1 MLHLAQVQQNQI
13 SHEPE
18 LRILATQESLS
29 SWVLLTKEKILPSP
43 HSKGLSEGLLVLV
56 ETNDQD
62 NQDDQQDISSIR
74 SAKNWVLDFVEKYL
88 TLGITPSFLQQEA
101 ERVEEWRQEL
111 TLQSQDLG
119 RRQWEME
126 ARREQIQALEEE
138 IKRKQEESDS

>member
-13 SHEPE
+13 SDQPE
-18 LRILATQESLS
+18 LRILATQESES

-62 NQDDQQDISSIR
+62 DQQDISSIR

-88 TLGITPSFLQQEA
+88 TLGVTPSFLQQEA

-138 IKRKQEESDS
+138 IKRKQEESAS

>member
-13 SHEPE
+13 SDEPE
-18 LRILATQESLS
+18 LRILASQESES
-29 SWVLLTKEKILPSP
+29 SWVLLTKEEILPSP

-56 ETNDQD
+56 ETNDHG
-62 NQDDQQDISSIR
+62 DQKEVANIR

-88 TLGITPSFLQQEA
+88 TVGITPSFLQQEA
-101 ERVEEWRQEL
+101 ERIEEWRQEL

-138 IKRKQEESDS
+138 IKRKQEESNS

>member
-1 MLHLAQVQQNQI
+1 MLHLAQVQKNQI
-13 SHEPE
+13 SDQPE
-18 LRILATQESLS
+18 LRILASQESDS
-29 SWVLLTKEKILPSP
+29 SWTLLTKDKILPSP
-43 HSKGLSEGLLVLV
+43 HSRGLSEGLLVLV
-56 ETNDQD
+56 ETNDQ
-62 NQDDQQDISSIR
+62 NNQQDISNIQ

-88 TLGITPSFLQQEA
+88 TLGLTPSYLQQEA

-138 IKRKQEESDS
+138 IKRKQEEAGS

>member
-13 SHEPE
+13 SDEPE
-18 LRILATQESLS
+18 LRILATQESES
-29 SWVLLTKEKILPSP
+29 SWVLLTKEEILPSP

-56 ETNDQD
+56 ETNDHG
-62 NQDDQQDISSIR
+62 DQKDITNIR

-138 IKRKQEESDS
+138 IKRKQEESNS

>member
-13 SHEPE
+13 SDEPE
-18 LRILATQESLS
+18 LRILATQESES

-56 ETNDQD
+56 ETNDH
-62 NQDDQQDISSIR
+62 DDQEDIASIR

-138 IKRKQEESDS
+138 IKRKQEESNSQD

>member
-13 SHEPE
+13 SDQPE
-18 LRILATQESLS
+18 LRILATQESES

-56 ETNDQD
+56 ETND
-62 NQDDQQDISSIR
+62 QDDQQDISSIR

-138 IKRKQEESDS
+138 IKRKQEESAS

>member
-13 SHEPE
+13 SDEPE
-18 LRILATQESLS
+18 LRILATQESES

-62 NQDDQQDISSIR
+62 DQQDISSIR

-88 TLGITPSFLQQEA
+88 TLGVTPSFLQQEA

-138 IKRKQEESDS
+138 IKRKQEESASWD

>member
-13 SHEPE
+13 SDEPE
-18 LRILATQESLS
+18 LRILATQESES
-29 SWVLLTKEKILPSP
+29 SWTLSTKEKILPSP
-43 HSKGLSEGLLVLV
+43 HSRGLSEGLLVLV
-56 ETNDQD
+56 ETNDQQ
-62 NQDDQQDISSIR
+62 NISSIQ

-88 TLGITPSFLQQEA
+88 TLGITPSLLQQEA

-126 ARREQIQALEEE
+126 ARREQIQALEKE
-138 IKRKQEESDS
+138 IKHKQEEDKS

>member
-13 SHEPE
+13 SDQPE
-18 LRILATQESLS
+18 LRILATQESES

-62 NQDDQQDISSIR
+62 DQQDISSIR

-88 TLGITPSFLQQEA
+88 TLGVTPSFLQQEA

-138 IKRKQEESDS
+138 IKRKQEESASWD

>member
-13 SHEPE
+13 SDEPE
-18 LRILATQESLS
+18 LRILATQESEN
-29 SWVLLTKEKILPSP
+29 SWTLLTKDKILPSP
-43 HSKGLSEGLLVLV
+43 HSRGLSEGLLVLV

-62 NQDDQQDISSIR
+62 DRQDISNIQ

-88 TLGITPSFLQQEA
+88 TLGITPSYLQQEA
-101 ERVEEWRQEL
+101 ERIEEWRQEL

-138 IKRKQEESDS
+138 IKRKQEETKS

>member
-13 SHEPE
+13 SDEPE
-18 LRILATQESLS
+18 LRILATQESES
-29 SWVLLTKEKILPSP
+29 SWTLSTKEKILPSP
-43 HSKGLSEGLLVLV
+43 HSRGLSEGLLVLV
-56 ETNDQD
+56 ETNDQ
-62 NQDDQQDISSIR
+62 NDQQNISSIQ

-88 TLGITPSFLQQEA
+88 TLGITPSLLQQEA

-126 ARREQIQALEEE
+126 ARREQIQALEKE
-138 IKRKQEESDS
+138 IKHKQEEDKS